1 MTAGAAVPPPRN
13 HLLVRPRRPA
23 SPPAAGPASGR
34 AGGDTCICEIPTS
47 TAICDW
53 VIPAKNCSSRIRRSR
68 SGAAL
73 SASRLSMPSN
83 ASSSA
88 PSMSR
93 TDGPSDSPPP
103 GASRRGCCRA
113 SADSRPSNTSSLPVP
128 IRSASSATV
137 GDRPSC
143 WVSAA
148 VAEPIALENGRL
160 QAELRA
166 NLDELRGSRARL
178 IEAGQKERQRLE
190 RDLHDGAQQ
199 RLVAL
204 SLDFGVMETRLGD
217 DPDATALLAKAR
229 DEVAVFIGR
238 AARRRPRPAPSGG
251 QRSASP
257 SRSSP

>member
-1 MTAGAAVPPPRN
+1 M
-13 HLLVRPRRPA
+13 
-23 SPPAAGPASGR
+23 
-34 AGGDTCICEIPTS
+34 
-47 TAICDW
+47 
-53 VIPAKNCSSRIRRSR
+53 
-68 SGAAL
+68 
-73 SASRLSMPSN
+73 
-83 ASSSA
+83 
-88 PSMSR
+88 
-93 TDGPSDSPPP
+93 
-103 GASRRGCCRA
+103 
-113 SADSRPSNTSSLPVP
+113 
-128 IRSASSATV
+128 
-137 GDRPSC
+137 
-143 WVSAA
+143 SAA

-251 QRSASP
+251 QRSASRHARVP
-257 SRSSP
+257 DRASECIRRGHVQCLNRAPYDRGGTATGLTRARAAGVAWFVA